1 MLIPGFTIRIKIDP
15 ARSSLTHQD
24 IAAQMRKAVRDIL
37 DDAVIIA
44 QNFAPGERLKTQLS
58 VEQYRQTASG
68 ASGAVGGPHQ
78 LIRFTL
84 PPGTVRHFI
93 PGGLAVSTYGGAAA
107 IQRAK
112 GHAMRFYWERVGM
125 VVYRW
130 SVFHPGYK
138 GSDWGER
145 VFDEVDSITDRK
157 MDAIGDYIALR
168 WGEDVQVSSRRW

>member
-1 MLIPGFTIRIKIDP
+1 MLIPGFTMRIRLDVP
-15 ARSSLTHQD
+15 RGSLTHQD
-24 IAAQMRKAVRDIL
+24 VAAQMRKAVRDIL

-84 PPGTVRHFI
+84 PPGTVKHFI
-93 PGGLAVSTYGGAAA
+93 PGGLAVSSYGAAAA
-107 IQRAK
+107 IQLQK
-112 GHAMRFYWERVGM
+112 GYAMRFYWERVGA

-145 VFDEVDSITDRK
+145 VFDEVDNIADRR
-157 MDAIGDYIALR
+157 MSEIGDYITAR
-168 WGEDVQVSSRRW
+168 WGSDVEATGRRW

>member
-1 MLIPGFTIRIKIDP
+1 MIPSFTMRFKIDAP
-15 ARSSLTHQD
+15 RESLTYQD
-24 IAAQMRKAVRDIL
+24 VAGQMRKAVRSIL

-58 VEQYRQTASG
+58 VEHYRQTASG

-93 PGGLAVSTYGGAAA
+93 PGGLAVRSYGGAAA
-107 IQRAK
+107 IQLAK
-112 GHAMRFYWERVGM
+112 GHPMRFYWERVGM
-125 VVYRW
+125 IVYRW

-145 VFDEVDSITDRK
+145 VFDKVDDITDRR
-157 MDAIGDYIALR
+157 MIEIGDYIATR
-168 WGEDVQVSSRRW
+168 WGSDVEATSRRW